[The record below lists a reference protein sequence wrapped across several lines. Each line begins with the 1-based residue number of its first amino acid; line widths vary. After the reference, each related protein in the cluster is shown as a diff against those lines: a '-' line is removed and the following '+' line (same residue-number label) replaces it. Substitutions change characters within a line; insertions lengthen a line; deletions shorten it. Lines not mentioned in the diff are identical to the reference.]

1 MAQETST
8 SLGPFLVLLDTVVAR
23 LVPQALVGEKRKI
36 NKSRARD
43 VSRALVVICGI
54 EKKKKFIKPE
64 TRLGFCED
72 GKKKKNKEKERKKMK
87 KK

>member
-1 MAQETST
+1 MAQETLT

-54 EKKKKFIKPE
+54 EKKKKIIKPGN
-64 TRLGFCED
+64 RFGLWED
-72 GKKKKNKEKERKKMK
+72 GKKKKKKKERKKMK